1 MTQRVVWSVL
11 ALVILTAQAHGESL
25 RFCSDGFDQPAT
37 MEFSEDYS
45 DLTLTI
51 GNDVAKYTLGE
62 AEGPH
67 ERQALI
73 YDSDASKSIGNTTAK
88 AALGEYPLLPIM
100 LYEDRVFWPCEARK

>member
-67 ERQALI
+67 ESQALI
-73 YDSDASKSIGNTTAK
+73 YDSDALRASASRPPK
-88 AALGEYPLLPIM
+88 LP
-100 LYEDRVFWPCEARK
+100 